1 MNNKFASL
9 LVVIFPLPFFFTLAT
24 ERLNAVAQ
32 TNTANPYPPEYV
44 REYTED
50 CIKASMTEGLLEEE
64 AKTLCTCTLNRFQ
77 QQYTLDEFKKLT
89 EASKTDRTAADAL
102 VTVGESCLEEI
113 LYEQ

>member
-9 LVVIFPLPFFFTLAT
+9 LFVIFPLPFFFTLAT

-32 TNTANPYPPEYV
+32 TNTAVQYPPEYT
-44 REYTED
+44 REYMQD
-50 CIKASMTEGLLEEE
+50 CVEASMVEGLPKEE

-102 VTVGESCLEEI
+102 ITVGESCMEEI